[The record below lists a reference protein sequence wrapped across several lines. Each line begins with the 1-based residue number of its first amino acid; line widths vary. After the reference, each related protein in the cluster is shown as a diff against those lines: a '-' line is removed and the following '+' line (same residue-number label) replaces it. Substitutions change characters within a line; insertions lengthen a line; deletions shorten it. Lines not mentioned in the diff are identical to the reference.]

1 MIGGQ
6 AIKRRIRNG
15 DRDGAVIEMRRELAR
30 KISVH
35 VPAAGEQA
43 TAVPGLT
50 LYRRTAPTAC
60 NAATYEPSLAV
71 FVQGR
76 KRITL
81 GGTTYLCAT
90 SRHFS

>member
-1 MIGGQ
+1 MVRDQ
-6 AIKRRIRNG
+6 AVKQRIRNG
-15 DRDGAVIEMRRELAR
+15 DATVIEMRYELAR
-30 KISVH
+30 KIAGH
-35 VPAAGEQA
+35 VPTAGEQA
-43 TAVPGLT
+43 TTLPGLT
-50 LYRRTAPTAC
+50 LYRRTSPTAC
-60 NAATYEPSLAV
+60 HAATYEPSLAV